1 MSNDPKLVVLEDD
14 FQKLNSLLHQIDAT
28 TAEQLEAELARAKVV
43 SLESLPKDVV
53 TMNSVV
59 RFVDQATE
67 KENEVRLVYPHE
79 ANIEEQKIS
88 ILSPIGTALIGLKV
102 GQSIQWPLPGGK
114 VKDVKVVSV
123 EQNF

>member
-1 MSNDPKLVVLEDD
+1 MSNDPKLIVLEED

-28 TAEQLEAELARAKVV
+28 TAEQLESELARAKVV
-43 SLESLPKDVV
+43 SLETLPKDVV

>member
-1 MSNDPKLVVLEDD
+1 MSNDPKLVVLEED

-28 TAEQLEAELARAKVV
+28 TAEQLEAELARATVV